1 MSRFKWAQLNVSDIL
16 RSMSDAVITIDAAKR
31 ITSMNAAAEGM
42 LGVTEAE
49 AVGKNCAEVVRSE
62 ICGTTCPFGAALERG
77 ETTVNFNVLLERQ
90 DGRRIPVSIGSSPLK
105 NASKDTVGVVAA
117 IRDISHVLRL
127 LGELQRRDEEIA
139 KRESRLRILLETKER
154 DRIGN
159 LIGRSPKMQ
168 EIFELVQVVA
178 KSDVTVLLQGESGT
192 GKGLIAST
200 IRFLSHRRGGPFIK
214 VSCAALPE
222 GLLESELFGHVR
234 GAFTG
239 AIKDRP
245 GRFELA
251 DTGTIF
257 LDEVGEMSPTIQV
270 KLLRV
275 LQDRE
280 FERVGGTRTLKVDVR
295 VVAATNRDL
304 RKAVHEGGFREDLF
318 YRLNVIPI
326 MVPPLRDRKED
337 IPLLVGSI
345 LEKLTA
351 KAQWKTVKLFPEA
364 MSLLME
370 YNWPGNVRELEN
382 ALEFALVRKTGDSL
396 LPQSLPPWIQRAE
409 KSTHGF
415 LKDIA
420 KDSEREEIV
429 KRLAQCRGKVSD
441 VAKALGVGRT
451 TLWRKMKYYQIP
463 RCAHPSDVPE
473 MERPR
478 APYVSGVK

>member
-1 MSRFKWAQLNVSDIL
+1 
-16 RSMSDAVITIDAAKR
+16 
-31 ITSMNAAAEGM
+31 
-42 LGVTEAE
+42 
-49 AVGKNCAEVVRSE
+49 
-62 ICGTTCPFGAALERG
+62 
-77 ETTVNFNVLLERQ
+77 
-90 DGRRIPVSIGSSPLK
+90 
-105 NASKDTVGVVAA
+105 
-117 IRDISHVLRL
+117 
-127 LGELQRRDEEIA
+127 
-139 KRESRLRILLETKER
+139 
-154 DRIGN
+154 
-159 LIGRSPKMQ
+159 
-168 EIFELVQVVA
+168 
-178 KSDVTVLLQGESGT
+178 
-192 GKGLIAST
+192 
-200 IRFLSHRRGGPFIK
+200 
-214 VSCAALPE
+214 
-222 GLLESELFGHVR
+222 
-234 GAFTG
+234 
-239 AIKDRP
+239 
-245 GRFELA
+245 
-251 DTGTIF
+251 
-257 LDEVGEMSPTIQV
+257 TIQV